1 MNSLIDKKIIIQL
14 FGSLMLNPTLMAQTD
29 KYNIV
34 PEDFG
39 TSFEKYIFASIY
51 NLYINGA
58 ETISPQDIDAYLS
71 DKPNCYAI
79 FEKEKGIA
87 FLQDALDLAQ
97 VDNFD
102 YYYNKFKK
110 LKLIQDLKLMGYPT
124 NTIYCENMLLDSAQA
139 INEKFEELSIK
150 DIIDH
155 FTGKLSVL
163 EEKYKVSQESKS
175 YSIADGIS
183 DLIENLNTTPDVG
196 SPLQGNIFNTV
207 VRGARKGKYYV
218 RSMGTGVG
226 KTRNM
231 IGDVCYLS
239 FPYAYNCAKG
249 EWEVT
254 GMSEKCLYFATEQ
267 ELEEIQTMVLAYVAD
282 LDEDI
287 ILQGNYSDEI
297 KTRLKIAA
305 EVIEK
310 YKDNLIVVHMP
321 DPTIEQ
327 IRAKVKY
334 HYFKDGIE
342 NLFYDYIFSSPGLLN
357 EYRDLKIRE
366 DVILNILS
374 TALKNLAVEL
384 KIFVMTATQL
394 NDVSSEAGRKKE
406 IKDQS
411 LIRGSKAI
419 LDKADVGA
427 IGATISQD
435 ELETLAPLIEKYKI
449 TPNQVTDVYKN
460 RGSKYVKVR
469 IWSYVDLGTLKKR
482 DLFITNARYEEVPDF
497 TVINYKFEYNNA
509 AQYEPEARMYTKK
522 LLEQTNN
529 VKLTDDGEVVEPQ
542 SIDWSALF

>member
-1 MNSLIDKKIIIQL
+1 
-14 FGSLMLNPTLMAQTD
+14 MLNPTLMAQTD

-175 YSIADGIS
+175 YSIADGIG